1 MVQYDLHLDNY
12 SELILS
18 VADMLRGAFQENGYG
33 TIILPFAFLR
43 RIECTLAPTREAVV
57 VN

>member
-1 MVQYDLHLDNY
+1 MVQHDLRLKNY

-18 VADMLRGAFQENGYG
+18 VTDLLRGAFQKDGYG
-33 TIILPFAFLR
+33 TIILPYALLR

>member
-1 MVQYDLHLDNY
+1 MVQHDQHLEHY

-18 VADMLRGAFQENGYG
+18 VADMLRGAFQEDGYG
-33 TIILPFAFLR
+33 TIILPFALLR